1 MEENENDEVLRQQ
14 MMEVMKDLGEGKT
27 VGALAGFTPDDL
39 EAVYSLGYASYQAGK
54 FDEAEKV
61 FRFVCLFDHL
71 EKKYFFALGGALQA
85 QRKFAEAVP
94 VYASVMLRDVDDM
107 QAYLRL
113 AECQLALGERGE
125 AVSALECALGRP
137 EPADEANRGYRA
149 EAVKALARLKGG
161 AK

>member
-1 MEENENDEVLRQQ
+1 MEENDEVLRLQ
-14 MMEVMKDLGEGKT
+14 MMEVLKDLGEGKT
-27 VGALAGFTPDDL
+27 VGAMTGFTPDDL

-54 FDEAEKV
+54 FDDAEKI

-85 QRKFAEAVP
+85 QRKFAEAIAL
-94 VYASVMLRDVDDM
+94 YASVMLRDLDDM
-107 QAYLRL
+107 QPYLRL

-125 AVSALECALGRP
+125 AVDALEGALARP
-137 EPADEANRGYRA
+137 EPADEENRRYLA
-149 EAVKALARLKGG
+149 EIRKTLARLKGG

>member
-1 MEENENDEVLRQQ
+1 MEENDEVLRQQ

-85 QRKFAEAVP
+85 QRKFAEAVQ
-94 VYASVMLRDVDDM
+94 VYASVLLRDFDDM

-113 AECQLALGERGE
+113 AECQLALGDRGE
-125 AVSALECALGRP
+125 AVAAFECALERP
-137 EPADEANRGYRA
+137 EPSDGENLGYRA
-149 EAVKALARLKGG
+149 EVRKGLARLKGG